1 MIPGHKPGLRRL
13 AATLLTAAAGVFAS
27 GAALAAYPD
36 KPVRI
41 VVGFSAGGTTDVIA
55 RIMAKELTESLGQSF
70 VVENKPGA
78 GSNIATDQVQRA
90 APDGY
95 TLLFVAVTSAINQT
109 LYKNVNFDLTRD
121 FAPVALGAKVPNI
134 LVVNPQVPVKTAQEL
149 VDYAKK
155 NPGKLA
161 FASSGSG
168 TRSTWRASCS
178 RCRPA
183 SMCCTCPKG
192 SAPAITDL
200 IGGQVQFMFDNM
212 PSAWPHVQSGK
223 LRALAVTTTER
234 SKSAPD
240 VPTMKEAGFA
250 NFDVSSWFGL
260 IAPAGTP
267 PEVINKLNAAMV
279 KALDKPEVQRS
290 FEQLGAVGVK
300 TTPAEFGQFIKS
312 EVEGWAPVV
321 RPRAPRWTERRGP
334 AAGPANRPPVA
345 GWRGLTDR
353 DGISVPF
360 AYFSC
365 CSGSPSAWRCR
376 RRASCRP
383 RRA

>member
-1 MIPGHKPGLRRL
+1 MGSAH
-13 AATLLTAAAGVFAS
+13 
-27 GAALAAYPD
+27 AAYPD

-78 GSNIATDQVQRA
+78 GSNIATDQVKRA
-90 APDGY
+90 DPDGY

-109 LYKNVNFDLTRD
+109 LYKNVNFDLTKD
-121 FAPVALGAKVPNI
+121 FTPVALGAKVPNI
-134 LVVNPQVPVKTAQEL
+134 LVVNPQVPVKSVQEL
-149 VDYAKK
+149 VDYATK

-168 TRSTWRASCS
+168 TSIHMAGELFKMQAGIDVLHV
-178 RCRPA
+178 PY
-183 SMCCTCPKG
+183 KG
-192 SAPAITDL
+192 SAPAVTDL

-212 PSAWPHVQSGK
+212 PSSWPHVQSGK

-267 PEVINKLNAAMV
+267 PEIVNTLNAAMV
-279 KALDKPEVQRS
+279 KALDKPDVQLS
-290 FEQLGAVGVK
+290 FEKLGAVGVK

-321 RPRAPRWTERRGP
+321 KA
-334 AAGPANRPPVA
+334 
-345 GWRGLTDR
+345 
-353 DGISVPF
+353 
-360 AYFSC
+360 
-365 CSGSPSAWRCR
+365 SGAKVD
-376 RRASCRP
+376 
-383 RRA
+383 

>member
-1 MIPGHKPGLRRL
+1 MGSAH
-13 AATLLTAAAGVFAS
+13 
-27 GAALAAYPD
+27 AAYPD

-78 GSNIATDQVQRA
+78 GSNIATDQVKRA
-90 APDGY
+90 DPDGY

-109 LYKNVNFDLTRD
+109 LYKNVNFDLTKD
-121 FAPVALGAKVPNI
+121 FTPVALGAKVPNI
-134 LVVNPQVPVKTAQEL
+134 LVVNPQVPVKSVQEL

-168 TRSTWRASCS
+168 TSIHMAGELFKMQTGIDVLHV
-178 RCRPA
+178 PY
-183 SMCCTCPKG
+183 KG
-192 SAPAITDL
+192 SAPAVTDL

-240 VPTMKEAGFA
+240 VPTMKESGFA

-267 PEVINKLNAAMV
+267 PEVVNKLNAAMV
-279 KALDKPEVQRS
+279 KALDKPEVQLS
-290 FEQLGAVGVK
+290 FEKLGAVGVK

-321 RPRAPRWTERRGP
+321 KA
-334 AAGPANRPPVA
+334 
-345 GWRGLTDR
+345 
-353 DGISVPF
+353 
-360 AYFSC
+360 
-365 CSGSPSAWRCR
+365 SGAKVD
-376 RRASCRP
+376 
-383 RRA
+383 